1 MRRSTPAL
9 ALALLLP
16 LTACN
21 DSPSEPAVAVSGS
34 YHLQTINAQPL
45 PFTLE
50 QAGTNRLEMVSSTIT
65 FESEGRFTD
74 VALLRLTQAGEVQE
88 ITDTLAGT
96 YAQSG
101 HTVTLSPDDGGSLPL
116 FVSGTTLTQTIN
128 IYTLIYAK

>member
-9 ALALLLP
+9 MLALLLP
-16 LTACN
+16 LTACG
-21 DSPSEPAVAVSGS
+21 DGPSEPAAQVSGS
-34 YHLQTINAQPL
+34 YHLQTINGQPL
-45 PFTLE
+45 PFILE
-50 QAGTNRLEMVSSTIT
+50 QAGANRLEMVSSTIT
-65 FESEGRFTD
+65 FEADGRFTD

-88 ITDTLAGT
+88 VADTLAGT

-128 IYTLIYAK
+128 IYTLVYTK